1 MIQFPFI
8 KSKELRI
15 YIAILAMTATSPLL
29 AQDCKVLDP
38 NLVGTYTGDCKTGK
52 ASGIGKA
59 VGKYTYEGEFKYGL
73 PEGKGKLTDDLGNY
87 YKGSFKKG
95 KRDGEGTG
103 FFKNVHGEDSLQS
116 GFWKNDAFIGQYESI
131 FKVLNKTFMVSSVN
145 VTFENPTP
153 PNSTIELSMESVS
166 GGAFNVHGEIPKPT
180 LTEAIFQ
187 KGSYQVL
194 MPITNQQKR
203 NTYIF
208 QNLIYPAHV
217 LFKINNE
224 EIQVEFNEAKN
235 YKIFVTLRD

>member
-1 MIQFPFI
+1 MIQATFK
-8 KSKELRI
+8 KSNTLFLL
-15 YIAILAMTATSPLL
+15 IALSIAGTNPLL

-38 NLVGTYTGDCKTGK
+38 NLVGTYTGDCKSGK
-52 ASGIGKA
+52 ASGVGKA

-73 PEGKGKLTDDLGNY
+73 PEGKGKLTIDSGNY
-87 YKGSFKKG
+87 YKGNFKKG
-95 KRDGEGTG
+95 KRDGQGTG

-116 GFWKNDAFIGQYESI
+116 GFWKNDVFIGQYESI
-131 FKVLNKTFMVSSVN
+131 FKVVNKTFMVSGVDI
-145 VTFENPTP
+145 TFENPTP

-180 LTEAIFQ
+180 LGEAIFQ
-187 KGSYQVL
+187 KGSYQIM

-208 QNLIYPAHV
+208 QNLIYPAHI

>member
-1 MIQFPFI
+1 MIQATFK
-8 KSKELRI
+8 KSNTLFLL
-15 YIAILAMTATSPLL
+15 IALSIAGTNPLF

-38 NLVGTYTGDCKTGK
+38 NLVGTYTGDCKSGK
-52 ASGIGKA
+52 ASGVGKA

-73 PEGKGKLTDDLGNY
+73 PEGKGKLTIDSGNY
-87 YKGSFKKG
+87 YKGNFKKG
-95 KRDGEGTG
+95 KRDGQGTG

-116 GFWKNDAFIGQYESI
+116 GFWKNDVFIGQYESI
-131 FKVLNKTFMVSSVN
+131 FKVVNKTFMVSGVDI
-145 VTFENPTP
+145 TFENPTP

-180 LTEAIFQ
+180 LGEAIFQ
-187 KGSYQVL
+187 KGSYQIM

-208 QNLIYPAHV
+208 QNLIYPAHI

>member
-1 MIQFPFI
+1 MIQFPFK
-8 KSKELRI
+8 KSNSLFFL
-15 YIAILAMTATSPLL
+15 IALSIAGTTPLL

-38 NLVGTYTGDCKTGK
+38 NLVGTYTGDCKSGK

-73 PEGKGKLTDDLGNY
+73 PEGKGKLTDDHGNY

-95 KRDGEGTG
+95 KREGEGTG
-103 FFKNVHGEDSLQS
+103 FFKNVHGEDSVLS
-116 GFWKNDAFIGQYESI
+116 GFWKTDAFIGQYENI
-131 FKVLNKTFMVSSVN
+131 FKVVNKTFMVSSVE
-145 VTFENPTP
+145 VTFDNPTP

-180 LTEAIFQ
+180 LGEAIFQ
-187 KGSYQVL
+187 KGSYQII

-217 LFKINNE
+217 LFKINDE

-235 YKIFVTLRD
+235 YKIFITLRD

>member
-8 KSKELRI
+8 KSNELRI
-15 YIAILAMTATSPLL
+15 CIAILAMTATSPLL

>member
-1 MIQFPFI
+1 MIQFPLKKCNTTRLLFAV
-8 KSKELRI
+8 LA
-15 YIAILAMTATSPLL
+15 IAGTTSLFG
-29 AQDCKVLDP
+29 QDCKVLDP
-38 NLVGTYTGDCKTGK
+38 NLVGIYTGDCKSGK

-73 PEGKGKLTDDLGNY
+73 PEGKGKLTIDSGNY

-95 KRDGEGTG
+95 KREGEGTG
-103 FFKNVHGEDSLQS
+103 FFKNSHGEDSVLS
-116 GFWKNDAFIGQYESI
+116 GFWKNDAFLGQYEHA
-131 FKVLNKTFMVSSVN
+131 FKIVNKTFMVSTVD

-180 LTEAIFQ
+180 LGEAIFQ
-187 KGSYQVL
+187 KGSYQIM

-208 QNLIYPAHV
+208 QNLIYPAHI

>member
-1 MIQFPFI
+1 MIQATFK
-8 KSKELRI
+8 KSNTLFLL
-15 YIAILAMTATSPLL
+15 IALSIAGTNPLL

-38 NLVGTYTGDCKTGK
+38 NLVGTYTGDCKSGK

-73 PEGKGKLTDDLGNY
+73 PEGKGKLTIDSGNY
-87 YKGSFKKG
+87 YKGNFKKG
-95 KRDGEGTG
+95 KRDGQGTG

-116 GFWKNDAFIGQYESI
+116 GFWKNDVFIGQYESI
-131 FKVLNKTFMVSSVN
+131 FKVVNKTFMVSGVDI
-145 VTFENPTP
+145 TFENPTP

-180 LTEAIFQ
+180 LGEAIFQ
-187 KGSYQVL
+187 KGSYQIM

-208 QNLIYPAHV
+208 QNLIYPAHI